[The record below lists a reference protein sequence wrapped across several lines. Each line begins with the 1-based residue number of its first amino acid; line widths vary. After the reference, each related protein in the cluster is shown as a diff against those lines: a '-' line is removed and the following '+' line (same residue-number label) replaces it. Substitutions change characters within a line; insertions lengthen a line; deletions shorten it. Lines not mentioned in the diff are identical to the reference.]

1 MRSRWA
7 WQNQQLTELAVSTTA
22 RDFALLAPA
31 TLCLLE
37 EGGELVLCDTA
48 VEVKNGGPH
57 TTLRELERIS
67 DLHALLTTARDE
79 HFSRLF
85 WNQQTRLDFSSI
97 PRQKVR
103 ELRLEVSGDEEL
115 EEFRD
120 IINEKLKVARANY
133 EEMMA
138 QLNHSNSND
147 IIDTSPTYKA
157 LAGRM
162 VGF

>member
-7 WQNQQLTELAVSTTA
+7 WQNQQLTELAVSTTT

-67 DLHALLTTARDE
+67 DLHALLVTNTFPA
-79 HFSRLF
+79 FFGISRLDLIF
-85 WNQQTRLDFSSI
+85 PAFHDR
-97 PRQKVR
+97 R
-103 ELRLEVSGDEEL
+103 
-115 EEFRD
+115 
-120 IINEKLKVARANY
+120 
-133 EEMMA
+133 
-138 QLNHSNSND
+138 
-147 IIDTSPTYKA
+147 
-157 LAGRM
+157 
-162 VGF
+162 